1 MSSQHDWQ
9 KHLGLESEAADRR
22 DPADPATSAG
32 EPDQPDEAGAAA
44 EAKQPDGAGQP
55 DAAGQQAGTSAGD
68 HGHSGWSGRAV
79 GPLSRLL
86 PGGAAELRPDEMPV
100 GLPAS
105 EVAADEEDPVTPS
118 AGDYESA
125 AGAGDHEPSAAL
137 VGEASPGARLD
148 EAAGAA
154 EEPEP
159 SPTSTDDRWHAV
171 LVGFVDDPRGSV
183 EEARALIDEDIAAHV
198 ALLARRR
205 EAMHA
210 AWQAHEDADTE
221 ALRVALVKYR
231 DLRKRLADLVSAL
244 TA

>member
-9 KHLGLESEAADRR
+9 EHTGLGSEAGQ
-22 DPADPATSAG
+22 S
-32 EPDQPDEAGAAA
+32 DEVG
-44 EAKQPDGAGQP
+44 QSDGA
-55 DAAGQQAGTSAGD
+55 
-68 HGHSGWSGRAV
+68 HGASGWSGRAV

-86 PGGAAELRPDEMPV
+86 PGGAAELRPDEMPA

-105 EVAADEEDPVTPS
+105 AVAAGEENPVTPS
-118 AGDYESA
+118 PGDYESA
-125 AGAGDHEPSAAL
+125 ADTGSHEPSAAL
-137 VGEASPGARLD
+137 AGAASPGARPD
-148 EAAGAA
+148 EGAGAA
-154 EEPEP
+154 EDPGP
-159 SPTSTDDRWHAV
+159 SLTSTDDRWHAV

-205 EAMHA
+205 DAMHA
-210 AWQAHEDADTE
+210 AWQGREEADTE

-231 DLRKRLADLVSAL
+231 DLRKRLADVVSAL

>member
-1 MSSQHDWQ
+1 
-9 KHLGLESEAADRR
+9 
-22 DPADPATSAG
+22 
-32 EPDQPDEAGAAA
+32 
-44 EAKQPDGAGQP
+44 
-55 DAAGQQAGTSAGD
+55 
-68 HGHSGWSGRAV
+68 
-79 GPLSRLL
+79 
-86 PGGAAELRPDEMPV
+86 MPV

-105 EVAADEEDPVTPS
+105 EVAAGEENPVTPS

-125 AGAGDHEPSAAL
+125 AAGESP
-137 VGEASPGARLD
+137 PGARLD

-159 SPTSTDDRWHAV
+159 SLTSTDDRWHAV

-210 AWQAHEDADTE
+210 AWRAREDADTE

-231 DLRKRLADLVSAL
+231 DLRKRLADVVGTL